1 MTIKNK
7 TVNKNKILK
16 LSLVKS
22 TNKKLQAH
30 KACVLGLGLRRI
42 GQVVEI
48 ENTPEVSGMIK
59 KVSYLL
65 KVEEK

>member
-1 MTIKNK
+1 MTTKSK
-7 TVNKNKILK
+7 K
-16 LSLVKS
+16 LIVTLVKS
-22 TNKKLQAH
+22 VNKKLRSH

-48 ENTPEVSGMIK
+48 NNTPEVSGMIN

>member
-1 MTIKNK
+1 MTTK
-7 TVNKNKILK
+7 TKKLK
-16 LSLVKS
+16 VTLVKS

-30 KACVLGLGLRRI
+30 KACVLGLGLRHI
-42 GQVVEI
+42 GKIVEI